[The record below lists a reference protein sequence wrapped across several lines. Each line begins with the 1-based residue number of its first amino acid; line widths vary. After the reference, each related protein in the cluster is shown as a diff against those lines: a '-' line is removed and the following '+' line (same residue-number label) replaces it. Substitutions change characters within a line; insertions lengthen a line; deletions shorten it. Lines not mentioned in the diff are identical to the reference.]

1 MNTETSSMSHIRVL
15 LAKPT
20 HDCHDRGVRLTA
32 RKFRDAGFE
41 VIFFNFLLPQ
51 EIVETAIEE
60 SVHVIGISA
69 SSGGHMPIFEDTIA
83 GLKEVGMDDVLLLGG
98 GIIPAADE
106 RVLRQWGVRA
116 IFGPGT
122 TAEDAIELIR
132 SELVGEDA

>member
-1 MNTETSSMSHIRVL
+1 MSTERPNIARVRVL

-41 VIFFNFLLPQ
+41 VIFFNFLLPA
-51 EIVETAIEE
+51 EIVETAVEE

-83 GLKEVGMDDVLLLGG
+83 GLKEVGMDDVMLLGG
-98 GIIPAADE
+98 GIIPAKDGRTLKE
-106 RVLRQWGVRA
+106 WGVRA

-122 TAEDAIELIR
+122 TAEDAIVLIK
-132 SELVGEDA
+132 SELMGEDA

>member
-1 MNTETSSMSHIRVL
+1 MNTEFERVGRVRVL

-51 EIVETAIEE
+51 EIVETAVEE
-60 SVHVIGISA
+60 SVQVIGISA

-83 GLKEVGMDDVLLLGG
+83 GLKEVGMDGVMLLGG
-98 GIIPAADE
+98 GIIPASDE
-106 RVLRQWGVRA
+106 RILKDWGVRA
-116 IFGPGT
+116 VFGPGT
-122 TAEDAIELIR
+122 TAEDAIDLIR
-132 SELVGEDA
+132 DELLAEDA

>member
-1 MNTETSSMSHIRVL
+1 MNIEKPVISRVRVL

-41 VIFFNFLLPQ
+41 VIFFNFLLPS
-51 EIVETAIEE
+51 EIVDTAVEE

-83 GLKEVGMDDVLLLGG
+83 GLKEVGMDDVMLLGG
-98 GIIPAADE
+98 GIIPAKDE
-106 RVLRQWGVRA
+106 RVLKDWGVKA

-122 TAEDAIELIR
+122 TAEDAIVLIK
-132 SELVGEDA
+132 SELMREDA